1 MESEEKVM
9 NFDNSIC
16 RAAHPGGASSAG
28 RRDASPA
35 GRSDASSASRSDA
48 SFGGQSGA
56 SSAGQHG
63 AGSAFEMTCNSR
75 VSALQRQIW
84 QLQLKYGRKFDLP
97 EDLFA
102 CTSGDGETEPE
113 NIE

>member
-1 MESEEKVM
+1 M

-16 RAAHPGGASSAG
+16 RAAHRSGASFG
-28 RRDASPA
+28 
-35 GRSDASSASRSDA
+35 GRSDASSA
-48 SFGGQSGA
+48 GQSGA

-63 AGSAFEMTCNSR
+63 ASPAGRHGVGSAFEVTCNSHRLGSAFEMTRNSR

-102 CTSGDGETEPE
+102 CTSGDGETDPE

>member
-9 NFDNSIC
+9 SFDNSIC
-16 RAAHPGGASSAG
+16 RAAHRSGASSAG
-28 RRDASPA
+28 QS
-35 GRSDASSASRSDA
+35 GASSASRSDA

-63 AGSAFEMTCNSR
+63 AGSAFEMTRNSR

-84 QLQLKYGRKFDLP
+84 KLQLKYGRKFDLP
-97 EDLFA
+97 EELFA
-102 CTSGDGETEPE
+102 CASGDGETDSE